1 MKNFKETITEQV
13 SNNFEISD
21 EWQRK
26 FHNHVQ
32 SEYGLNMIIEYAIN
46 TEKSRCNIIIR

>member
-1 MKNFKETITEQV
+1 MKNFKRTITEQV

-32 SEYGLNMIIEYAIN
+32 SEYGLNMNIEYAIN
-46 TEKSRCNIIIR
+46 TEEIYLNFG

>member
-1 MKNFKETITEQV
+1 MKNFKRDITKKV

-26 FHNHVQ
+26 FHNYIQ
-32 SEYGLNMIIEYAIN
+32 DEYGLNMSMNIEYAVN
-46 TEKSRCNIIIR
+46 TEEICLSFG